1 MAEVKGAITAD
12 REAQGLQ
19 WLGRKECLKINPYDA
34 PQTKWV
40 RFSRNPKVSS
50 KHEEA
55 RNAWILRYKRF
66 IVPYDGAKKA
76 FRAGDRDTPF
86 PLGTFAMRVYW
97 AVCIDPQS

>member
-12 REAQGLQ
+12 REAHGLQ

-34 PQTKWV
+34 PTTPWV
-40 RFSRNPKVSS
+40 PFSRNPKVSS
-50 KHEEA
+50 RHEEA
-55 RNAWILRYKRF
+55 RNAWILRTKRF
-66 IVPYDGAKKA
+66 IVPYDGARKA

-97 AVCIDPQS
+97 AVCIDPQL